1 MAQRVF
7 PKIIRKIS
15 IKDNTEEITIEK
27 TYDEYNHFY
36 LVPKKVNSVI
46 EEESIENNQF
56 ERFSIDYLN
65 DYQIADE
72 NQRLIQRKN

>member
-1 MAQRVF
+1 MNQ
-7 PKIIRKIS
+7 IRS
-15 IKDNTEEITIEK
+15 
-27 TYDEYNHFY
+27 
-36 LVPKKVNSVI
+36 
-46 EEESIENNQF
+46 SIENNQF